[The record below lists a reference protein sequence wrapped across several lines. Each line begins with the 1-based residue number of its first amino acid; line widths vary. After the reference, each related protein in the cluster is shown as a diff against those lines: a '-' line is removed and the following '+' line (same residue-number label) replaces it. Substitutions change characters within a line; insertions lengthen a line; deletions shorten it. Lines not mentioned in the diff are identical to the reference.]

1 MSNHDFQQHYM
12 LSVPT
17 RKQKQRCRRTLTGKP
32 LGLSFSPVKASC
44 PMWDFAFGLSSS
56 LLQSVKRQQKLQT
69 LKLTVARFTW
79 YVAKSV
85 MYWKVELTS

>member
-1 MSNHDFQQHYM
+1 MSNHDFQQYYM

-17 RKQKQRCRRTLTGKP
+17 RKQKQRCRKTLTGKP

-56 LLQSVKRQQKLQT
+56 LLVCKTAAETAYSQ
-69 LKLTVARFTW
+69 KLTVAHFTW
-79 YVAKSV
+79 YMAKSV